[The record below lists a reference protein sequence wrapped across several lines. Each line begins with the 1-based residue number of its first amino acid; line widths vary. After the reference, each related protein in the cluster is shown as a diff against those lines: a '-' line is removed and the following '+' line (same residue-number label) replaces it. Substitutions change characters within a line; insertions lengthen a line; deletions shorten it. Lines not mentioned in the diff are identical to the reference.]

1 MTTAAWSTLEPALS
15 ALFARLSTVPGAV
28 PSASG
33 TSGPSVVQSRDVPR
47 QFASPSNPTTL
58 HWYIAQVV
66 PIGRDELRSVYD
78 ADTAIV
84 GDTYEPDPEDP
95 EARLGAVL
103 VSLHGQRIYTIEV
116 RIECPNQSTPASE
129 HFRALVDRI
138 RLPSAADELEAI
150 GLAYTNWDEIADDEY
165 DGEDGR
171 PVSVYIGRL
180 VFNGASFAQDAPITT
195 IESALVTTTVSPEY
209 PLEEDP

>member
-1 MTTAAWSTLEPALS
+1 MTTAAWSTLAPALS
-15 ALFARLSTVPGAV
+15 ALFARLATVPGSV

-47 QFASPSNPTTL
+47 QFAAPSNPTTL
-58 HWYIAQVV
+58 HWYIAQIV
-66 PIGRDELRSVYD
+66 PIGRDELRSAYD
-78 ADTAIV
+78 AETQPD
-84 GDTYEPDPEDP
+84 GDTYDGAGAP
-95 EARLGAVL
+95 LGSIIAT
-103 VSLHGQRIYTIEV
+103 LHGQRVYTIEV

-150 GLAYTNWDEIADDEY
+150 GLAYTTWDELADDEY

-195 IESALVTTTVSPEY
+195 IESALIATTVTPSYPPAIPE
-209 PLEEDP
+209 EEDP